1 MGRFGRRFAV
11 VVLAGWFGFAA
22 SGCYVPHFLV
32 WLLGPQKIT
41 KEVEAEHHLESERL
55 VIVPYA
61 GTDVLFTYPTV
72 PIEISQALV
81 NEVGKNL
88 GDRVETIVHP
98 VQVVRWQESTLDWPN
113 MSLVEIG
120 RHFQADTVLYVELE
134 RYTMVEE
141 RSANLFRGRAKA
153 RVQVVKV
160 ESEHNPVYST
170 TVETVVPEDRPVSV
184 LETGER
190 LIRQATNRLFAEE
203 VVRKFYDHKVEVKGG
218 E

>member
-22 SGCYVPHFLV
+22 SGCYLPHLGV
-32 WLLGPQKIT
+32 WLFGPRKIT
-41 KEVEAEHHLESERL
+41 KEVKAEHRLESERL

-61 GTDVLFTYPTV
+61 GTDVLFTYPMA

-81 NEVGKNL
+81 NEIGQNL
-88 GDRVETIVHP
+88 SDRVETIIHP

-113 MSLVEIG
+113 MSLAEIG
-120 RHFQADTVLYVELE
+120 GHFQADTVLYVELE

-160 ESEHNPVYST
+160 EAEHNPVYEA
-170 TVETVVPEDRPVSV
+170 TVEIVVPEDQPVSV
-184 LETGER
+184 LETSER
-190 LIRQATNRLFAEE
+190 IIRQVTNLLFARD

-218 E
+218 G